1 MKKQLI
7 RGGMAMHELSIAE
20 EILHIIEAER
30 ERHGFDKVE
39 KVRLRAGAL
48 SGVDP
53 QALEFSF
60 GVIRAGT
67 CAEEAELEIEM
78 EPMKL
83 ICRQCKFMTSDNHG
97 PNACRECGS
106 LDVGIDATAGVDI
119 VSLEVEE

>member
-1 MKKQLI
+1 
-7 RGGMAMHELSIAE
+7 MHELSIAQ
-20 EILHIIEAER
+20 EILDIIEAER
-30 ERHGFDKVE
+30 VQHGFERVE
-39 KVRLRAGAL
+39 KVRLRTGAL

-60 GVIRAGT
+60 GVIREGT
-67 CAEEAELEIEM
+67 CAEKAELEIET

-83 ICRQCKFMTSDNHG
+83 ICRQCQFTTNDNHG